1 MDVEPAQPEPL
12 VGGPEG
18 PRHTLLGPPP
28 HRAARGPRTTWRRNG
43 RRGRDASSVE
53 ERADASSVAAA
64 SHTAQHPAHRATG
77 GPATRRAVADEK
89 VSTRARAGSER
100 GRGARR

>member
-28 HRAARGPRTTWRRNG
+28 HRAAPGPRTTWRRNG

-64 SHTAQHPAHRATG
+64 SHTLRIEQLVAQLP
-77 GPATRRAVADEK
+77 VADEK